1 MLEGRSKMES
11 RNSVAWRHMVGIRTG
26 HIRRNDYL
34 RTIGKGFPSTTQ
46 VLPKLIQAV

>member
-1 MLEGRSKMES
+1 MLEGRCKKDS
-11 RNSVAWRHMVGIRTG
+11 RNSVAWKRMVEIRIG
-26 HIRRNDYL
+26 RIQRYDYL